1 MDQGEPSLKPEWLLR
16 GPGTVAATNLR
27 PTTSPRVDDQVRG
40 ASSRNRSSG
49 RDREQSSQQSSS
61 RRNSG
66 SHGSKRHDGDGAA
79 KSKGYASF
87 GRSNSDRSR
96 EKVSD
101 IRDRESKL
109 GTPDDPLRDGFKSF
123 SSCRPERDRLN
134 RTHSKLDTLNPAV
147 GVSLDSD
154 NLSRKDAG
162 FEQKF
167 PQLGYEDKNGK
178 QDISRVPSPGI
189 STPMQSIPLVCAPDG
204 WNSVLAEAPI
214 LTEPSN
220 NHVSSSLSSDGSC
233 LTTLSMAETVIQAPL
248 KISTTPQLSV
258 DAQKIEERSMRQCIL
273 RPLTPSSNKNSVL
286 SSSDKL
292 KAKGTRAGD
301 SNGLIK
307 AAPQL
312 SIHSSSSSVRT
323 PVKTEL
329 MKPSQSGSFQVL
341 TREQNGAVNTTKDC
355 RTNPVSPVLGR
366 SSSVEPLKK
375 PIVNQKLKGVTNGLP
390 LHLLQGPSG
399 EKKMIKK
406 ERLKFFQLLRSKSL
420 NGSGTSTLIDEQQ
433 NSCLSLSLFSSG
445 MKSTKNGDSFCED
458 THSCGGSQ
466 RHLTDGEETMPPSER
481 PDVSE
486 EGSPEQGILAD
497 NRDANSSSEH
507 AETEAVASKKPQTDN
522 GAATL
527 STVPADIN
535 DDSPRSN
542 SDNDDANLLF
552 DPSRAGEAES
562 YPAHDKPSPEEMAF
576 LLSLGWN
583 EHEVVPPLQQEE
595 IADCLRRNERLQQKF
610 QECRG

>member
-27 PTTSPRVDDQVRG
+27 PTTSPRV
-40 ASSRNRSSG
+40 
-49 RDREQSSQQSSS
+49 
-61 RRNSG
+61 
-66 SHGSKRHDGDGAA
+66 
-79 KSKGYASF
+79 
-87 GRSNSDRSR
+87 
-96 EKVSD
+96 
-101 IRDRESKL
+101 
-109 GTPDDPLRDGFKSF
+109 
-123 SSCRPERDRLN
+123 
-134 RTHSKLDTLNPAV
+134 
-147 GVSLDSD
+147 
-154 NLSRKDAG
+154 
-162 FEQKF
+162 
-167 PQLGYEDKNGK
+167 
-178 QDISRVPSPGI
+178 
-189 STPMQSIPLVCAPDG
+189 
-204 WNSVLAEAPI
+204 
-214 LTEPSN
+214 
-220 NHVSSSLSSDGSC
+220 
-233 LTTLSMAETVIQAPL
+233 
-248 KISTTPQLSV
+248 
-258 DAQKIEERSMRQCIL
+258 
-273 RPLTPSSNKNSVL
+273 
-286 SSSDKL
+286 
-292 KAKGTRAGD
+292 
-301 SNGLIK
+301 
-307 AAPQL
+307 
-312 SIHSSSSSVRT
+312 
-323 PVKTEL
+323 VKTEL

-522 GAATL
+522 
-527 STVPADIN
+527 DIN